1 MIRFGVKDACA
12 GSGGMR
18 RGGGSSCREV
28 LKGWRDKRRAI
39 GSALVVGWIEEF
51 WTHGRGASQRFV
63 EIVEPFQS
71 QKRHRSLYI

>member
-28 LKGWRDKRRAI
+28 LKGWRDKRGAI
-39 GSALVVGWIEEF
+39 GLALVVGCVEEF
-51 WTHGRGASQRFV
+51 RPRCAAARQ
-63 EIVEPFQS
+63 PLS
-71 QKRHRSLYI
+71 QKHKYIQDTERHRSLYM